1 MNVLRLVGFSK
12 GSIVGLLAFHLFG
25 TVFESF
31 GLSLLLPV
39 FQLMESGKN
48 VAELV
53 ASSRFWHALNV
64 AYGAVGLELTI
75 QALLTTSFAAIV
87 MRQVFVY
94 FRLIYVAHIRQ
105 TLVRKLRETA
115 FNSFVRA
122 RLDYVDSQGLGS
134 IVNDVTIES
143 QMAVECAMSLVT
155 IAGYCIVCSVYVAM
169 LFALSVPMTFAAILV
184 IGMAALPVFWL
195 MQEGKLVGIQ
205 LVEANTALL
214 AFLSERLRAIR
225 LIRLSGMAEPEME
238 AMRRRT
244 QVQYSHHMRG
254 FVLQSRT
261 TVLMEPIV
269 VAAGFA
275 FLYLGVAVFGLSF
288 GEVGLFLIVVMR
300 IAPIVKEIL
309 TVRFAVA
316 NRLGS
321 VERVDLRLRGLEQAQ
336 EVETGTRHFDGLKE
350 GIAIEKVTF
359 CYPGQTKP
367 ALSDVSVYIPSV
379 AITALVG
386 PSGGGKS
393 TLVDLLPRLRTPSAG
408 RILFDGVPAGE
419 FTLSSLRGAI
429 SYAPQSPQIFDV
441 TIHEHIG
448 YGQPSADRKAIEE
461 AARLA
466 GAHEFISE
474 LPDGYNTKLGEGALR
489 LSGGQRQRLDLARA
503 LLPRAPVLIMDEPTS
518 QLDAD
523 SEYAFREAL
532 SRVRRETAITIIV
545 IAHRLSTISIADQI
559 VVLRSGRVEQAG
571 AHAALLR
578 KGGWYADAF
587 QKQQDGGRDPDNIEA
602 AREGAL

>member
-408 RILFDGVPAGE
+408 RILFDGVPASE
-419 FTLSSLRGAI
+419 FTLDSLRGRSRYRAAVTADFRRDH
-429 SYAPQSPQIFDV
+429 SRAHRVRPAQCRPQS
-441 TIHEHIG
+441 H
-448 YGQPSADRKAIEE
+448 
-461 AARLA
+461 
-466 GAHEFISE
+466 
-474 LPDGYNTKLGEGALR
+474 
-489 LSGGQRQRLDLARA
+489 
-503 LLPRAPVLIMDEPTS
+503 
-518 QLDAD
+518 
-523 SEYAFREAL
+523 
-532 SRVRRETAITIIV
+532 
-545 IAHRLSTISIADQI
+545 
-559 VVLRSGRVEQAG
+559 
-571 AHAALLR
+571 
-578 KGGWYADAF
+578 
-587 QKQQDGGRDPDNIEA
+587 
-602 AREGAL
+602 